1 MRSTD
6 RLFQIIQIL
15 RRTSRPVTAAAIAEE
30 LEVSRRTV
38 YRDIAD
44 LIGRRVPIHGT
55 AGFGYTLDDDYE
67 MRPLAL
73 SPDETEALALGAQWV
88 SRHPDQ
94 ALARLALDAL
104 SKIRLS
110 LPESSR
116 TVLEQPALGVKS
128 IATALGATL
137 DTTCLREA
145 IRRWRVVTFNYRAL
159 DGTVSQRHVWPIL
172 LGYEDTRCLL
182 IAWCEER
189 DALRHFRLERMSHM
203 EVREQRPLKRRADLM
218 RQWRAQQ
225 EKAMEAGSRK
235 VQRLGG
241 GPQRYHLLDRGVTL
255 GCHRSSIAP
264 GANGSRA
271 PESTADLVESAV
283 LSRCSAE

>member
-1 MRSTD
+1 MRSTE

-203 EVREQRPLKRRADLM
+203 EVRERRPLKRRADLM

-235 VQRLGG
+235 V
-241 GPQRYHLLDRGVTL
+241 
-255 GCHRSSIAP
+255 
-264 GANGSRA
+264 
-271 PESTADLVESAV
+271 
-283 LSRCSAE
+283 

>member
-15 RRTSRPVTAAAIAEE
+15 RRTPRAVTAAAIAEE

-38 YRDIAD
+38 YRDVAD

-55 AGFGYTLDDDYE
+55 TGFGYTLEDDYE

-110 LPESSR
+110 LPDSSR
-116 TVLEQPALGVKS
+116 AVLEQPALGMKS
-128 IATALGATL
+128 IATAPGAML
-137 DTTCLREA
+137 DTTPLREA
-145 IRRWRVVTFNYRAL
+145 IHRWRVVTFSYLAL
-159 DGTVSQRHVWPIL
+159 DETFSQRHVWPIL

-182 IAWCEER
+182 IAWCEKR
-189 DALRHFRLERMSHM
+189 SALRHFRLERMSHI
-203 EVREQRPLKRRADLM
+203 EVLERRPVRQRTEMMRHWNAQRERAM
-218 RQWRAQQ
+218 V
-225 EKAMEAGSRK
+225 AGNRT
-235 VQRLGG
+235 V
-241 GPQRYHLLDRGVTL
+241 
-255 GCHRSSIAP
+255 
-264 GANGSRA
+264 
-271 PESTADLVESAV
+271 
-283 LSRCSAE
+283 

>member
-15 RRTSRPVTAAAIAEE
+15 RRTPRPVTAAAIAEE

-116 TVLEQPALGVKS
+116 TVLEQPTLGVKS

-159 DGTVSQRHVWPIL
+159 DGTISQRHVWPIL

-189 DALRHFRLERMSHM
+189 DALRHFRLERMFHI
-203 EVREQRPLKRRADLM
+203 EVLERRPPKRRSDLM
-218 RQWRAQQ
+218 RKWRAQQ

-235 VQRLGG
+235 V
-241 GPQRYHLLDRGVTL
+241 
-255 GCHRSSIAP
+255 
-264 GANGSRA
+264 
-271 PESTADLVESAV
+271 
-283 LSRCSAE
+283 

>member
-15 RRTSRPVTAAAIAEE
+15 RRTPRPVTAAAIAEE

-38 YRDIAD
+38 YRDITD
-44 LIGRRVPIHGT
+44 LIGRRVPIQGT

-73 SPDETEALALGAQWV
+73 SPDEAEALALGAQWV

-110 LPESSR
+110 LPQSSR
-116 TVLEQPALGVKS
+116 TVLEQPALGVKP
-128 IATALGATL
+128 IATAPGATL

-145 IRRWRVVTFNYRAL
+145 IRRWRVVTFSYRAL
-159 DGTVSQRHVWPIL
+159 DGTLSQRHVWPIL

-189 DALRHFRLERMSHM
+189 GALRHFRLERMSHI
-203 EVREQRPLKRRADLM
+203 EVLDRRPAKRRTDMM
-218 RQWRAQQ
+218 RKWHARQ
-225 EKAMEAGSRK
+225 ESQMEARERI
-235 VQRLGG
+235 V
-241 GPQRYHLLDRGVTL
+241 
-255 GCHRSSIAP
+255 
-264 GANGSRA
+264 
-271 PESTADLVESAV
+271 
-283 LSRCSAE
+283 

>member
-15 RRTSRPVTAAAIAEE
+15 RRTPRPVTAAAIAEE

-44 LIGRRVPIHGT
+44 LIGRRVPIHDT

-104 SKIRLS
+104 SKVRLS

-116 TVLEQPALGVKS
+116 TVLEQPALGLKS

-159 DGTVSQRHVWPIL
+159 DETISQRHVWPIL

-189 DALRHFRLERMSHM
+189 DVLRHFRLERMSHM
-203 EVREQRPLKRRADLM
+203 EIRERRPLKRRADLM

-235 VQRLGG
+235 V
-241 GPQRYHLLDRGVTL
+241 
-255 GCHRSSIAP
+255 
-264 GANGSRA
+264 
-271 PESTADLVESAV
+271 
-283 LSRCSAE
+283 

>member
-1 MRSTD
+1 MRSSD

-15 RRTSRPVTAAAIAEE
+15 RRTPRPVTAAAIAEE

-38 YRDIAD
+38 YRDITD
-44 LIGRRVPIHGT
+44 LIGRRVPIQGT

-73 SPDETEALALGAQWV
+73 TPDEAEALALGAQWV
-88 SRHPDQ
+88 RRHPDQ

-116 TVLEQPALGVKS
+116 TVLEQPALGVKP
-128 IATALGATL
+128 IATAPGATL
-137 DTTCLREA
+137 NTTCLREA
-145 IRRWRVVTFNYRAL
+145 IRRWRVVTFSYRAL
-159 DGTVSQRHVWPIL
+159 DGTISLRHVWPIL

-189 DALRHFRLERMSHM
+189 DALRHFRLERMSHI
-203 EVREQRPLKRRADLM
+203 EVLERRPSKRRMDMM

-225 EKAMEAGSRK
+225 GRAMGAG
-235 VQRLGG
+235 
-241 GPQRYHLLDRGVTL
+241 DRNV
-255 GCHRSSIAP
+255 
-264 GANGSRA
+264 
-271 PESTADLVESAV
+271 
-283 LSRCSAE
+283 